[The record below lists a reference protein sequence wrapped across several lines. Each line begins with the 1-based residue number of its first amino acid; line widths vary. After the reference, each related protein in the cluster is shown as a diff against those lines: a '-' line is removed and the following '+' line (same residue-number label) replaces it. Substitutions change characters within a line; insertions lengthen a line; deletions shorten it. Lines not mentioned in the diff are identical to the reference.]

1 MNSAK
6 EINPPKHVAPPQQLS
21 LLMDEALPRQ
31 LTPAP
36 KMATSA
42 GILRSGSRPA
52 ASRNAKESVATK
64 KRGPRRDSS
73 QVPGGAALFQRVFT
87 RLGCDGRP
95 PRFLV
100 EFYPYASLVLT
111 IRRREDS
118 VFVRFSDLL
127 QRAPL
132 AVLEGAAALLL
143 SRVYR
148 RKAPHVLITPYLN
161 YARSNRTRSRISRM
175 RRGRVRLA
183 STGPQG
189 CHFDLDK
196 MFEHLNQKY
205 FSGTL
210 QRPHIGWSVRSWRRQ
225 FGCYDPGPNQILL
238 NRRMDH
244 PAVPQVAVEYVLYH
258 EMLHVK
264 HPTRRSGCSL
274 VSHSP
279 EFRAEEK
286 LFPQFTQA
294 RKVLDR
300 LAR

>member
-1 MNSAK
+1 MNLAKQLAPAQQGTSANESPAARQLTLVLDRK
-6 EINPPKHVAPPQQLS
+6 PPIELTRA
-21 LLMDEALPRQ
+21 MEALP
-31 LTPAP
+31 
-36 KMATSA
+36 KKEHK
-42 GILRSGSRPA
+42 
-52 ASRNAKESVATK
+52 ASRRK
-64 KRGPRRDSS
+64 SS
-73 QVPGGAALFQRVFT
+73 AVPGGAALFQRVFT

-95 PRFLV
+95 PRFRV

-111 IRRREDS
+111 IRRRED
-118 VFVRFSDLL
+118 VVYVRFSDLL

-148 RKAPHVLITPYLN
+148 RKAPRALVEPYLN

-183 STGPQG
+183 ATGPRG
-189 CHFDLDK
+189 RHFDLEK
-196 MFEHLNQKY
+196 MFEELNKKY
-205 FSGTL
+205 FAGNL
-210 QRPHIGWSVRSWRRQ
+210 HRPHIGWSQRSWRRQ

-244 PAVPQVAVEYVLYH
+244 PRVPQVAVEYVLYH

-286 LFPQFTQA
+286 LFADFVRA
-294 RKVLDR
+294 RRILDH